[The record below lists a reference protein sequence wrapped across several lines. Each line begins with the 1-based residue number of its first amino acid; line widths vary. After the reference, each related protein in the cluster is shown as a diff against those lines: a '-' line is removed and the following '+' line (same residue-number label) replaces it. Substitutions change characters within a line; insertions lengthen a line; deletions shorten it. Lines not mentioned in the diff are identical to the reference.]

1 MKKEILDYSQISL
14 YNTQRV
20 TDEQSRQLF
29 VARTKLLDLILNSI
43 ASSSKNAPPKHQ
55 LIVGQRG
62 MGKTT
67 LLKRIEVEL
76 RTNAKYKGYLPL
88 LFPEEQYNLDSLTTF
103 WLNCIDAIADVLE
116 MEGDMNS
123 VKEIDEQVTRLSTL
137 PLGDRVK
144 QVFMYFKHLVFNIAR
159 RPVLL
164 IDNINL
170 VFGRLCPKE
179 QHSLRSYLTEDGAAI
194 IVGASSS
201 QIDDITTYQAP
212 FYDAFQVHYL
222 KKLSL
227 NELTVIL
234 NNLAIVTGQSELK
247 KVIKNNSS
255 RLKAINQ
262 LTGGNPRTAVILFK
276 QIIKG
281 FSDDITQELDGILD
295 AQTPL
300 YKARFEEL
308 SEKMQIIVNCIAMQ
322 WDPVTLDQIREITQ
336 MENGQISPQLKRLID
351 FGWIERPKSAR
362 SKGGT
367 YEISERM
374 FNIWFLMR
382 LSSRRQKKMV
392 SCLSKFMEAFYEKG
406 DELTELLKRIMITQF
421 TDEKH
426 AITALALAKLT
437 DDKKARWELHEK
449 TRQYIINHPESSEC
463 FEIKDLYDGAEEHM
477 TALNNA
483 ITNKD
488 FHAIVY
494 NATPIFNA
502 GNRECAPTLAYAL
515 IETGDFAKAIEVI
528 DSIKD
533 KETIYNLLIL
543 LIVSIH
549 DFDSHFSPLIEKYC
563 KKAIKCGNYD
573 SDAYYYNAKF
583 LIENERFDEAL
594 SLLDE
599 ANKVFPDDP
608 QIISALG
615 ETYYCLGENDKAEKC
630 FTSPI
635 VNNEETPEGV
645 LYYLGI
651 IRYSQER
658 YSEADALFRKISEN
672 KTSNVY
678 SNMWM
683 IPTLIMTGNN
693 QESRKYLHKTIELI
707 DNPEDL
713 ALFLFQMLSNGKK
726 YDELSNYINIMM
738 THWPDCLILHYY
750 LADSLFFQEDYSE
763 AAKHVDVYLQGN
775 ETDADAL
782 FLRGM
787 IDWQADGNAESAVYY
802 IRKSID
808 QEENEGKYFL
818 LGLLERELNNYQDAA
833 KNLEKAIKLNPEYIP
848 CLISLSEIYEYKF
861 NNINRAQELAE
872 KAYKIDNGQSSYRLA
887 NLYRDGMLDIA
898 KAEEHIKT
906 ISQDYISTEWDNIH
920 QILSSIHNKNLSIAE
935 NALRSFLDGLSLEN
949 KKREQICYL
958 YAKCIEFGYGN
969 TLLKVMEE
977 IGLKETAGPE
987 YYAVQS
993 LLSGNPT
1000 SFFDTVAKEIRE
1012 IGQSIA
1018 RNIDFYIRRSQ
1029 S

>member
-1 MKKEILDYSQISL
+1 MKKGTLDYSQISL

-29 VARTKLLDLILNSI
+29 IARTKLLNLILNSI
-43 ASSSKNAPPKHQ
+43 ASSTKNAPPKHQ
-55 LIVGQRG
+55 LIIGQRG

-76 RTNAKYKGYLPL
+76 RTNKNYNSFLPL

-103 WLNCIDAIADVLE
+103 WLNCIDAIADVME
-116 MEGDMNS
+116 MEGDIKS
-123 VKEIDEQVTRLSTL
+123 VNEIDKEVTRLSIL
-137 PLGDRVK
+137 PIGEREK
-144 QVFMYFKHLVFNIAR
+144 QVFMYFKHLVFILAR

-170 VFGRLCPKE
+170 VLGRLSPAE
-179 QHSLRSYLTEDGAAI
+179 QHILRSYLTEDGAAI

-201 QIDDITTYQAP
+201 QIDDITTYEAP

-222 KKLSL
+222 KKLSIS
-227 NELTVIL
+227 ELTEIL
-234 NNLAIVTGQSELK
+234 NNLAIVTGQIELK
-247 KVIKNNSS
+247 KVIRKNSS

-336 MENGQISPQLKRLID
+336 MDSGQISPQLKRLID

-406 DELTELLKRIMITQF
+406 DELMDLLKRIMITQF

-449 TRQYIINHPESSEC
+449 TRQYIISHPESSDC

-483 ITNKD
+483 ITKKD

-494 NATPIFNA
+494 NATPIYKA
-502 GNRECAPTLAYAL
+502 GIKECAPTLAHAL
-515 IETGDFAKAIEVI
+515 IEIGDFTKAIEVI
-528 DSIKD
+528 NSIQE
-533 KETIYNLLIL
+533 KETKYYLLIDL
-543 LIVSIH
+543 VVSIH
-549 DFDSHFSPLIEKYC
+549 DFESHFSPLIEKYC
-563 KKAIKCGNYD
+563 KEAIECGNYD
-573 SDAYYYNAKF
+573 SDSYYYNAKF
-583 LIENERFDEAL
+583 LIENERYDEAL
-594 SLLDE
+594 SLLQE
-599 ANKVFPDDP
+599 ANKIFPNDP
-608 QIISALG
+608 QIYSAIG
-615 ETYYCLGENDKAEKC
+615 ETYYCLEDNDKAEEY
-630 FTSPI
+630 FTSP
-635 VNNEETPEGV
+635 VLNNEQTPDSV

-658 YSEADALFRKISEN
+658 YSDAAVLFRKICESL
-672 KTSNVY
+672 KDDIY
-678 SNMWM
+678 ARMWM
-683 IPTLIMTGNN
+683 IPTLIMIDNKD
-693 QESRKYLHKTIELI
+693 ESRDYLIKTIDLVN
-707 DNPEDL
+707 NPEELSD
-713 ALFLFQMLSNGKK
+713 FIFQMLSRGKK
-726 YDELSNYINIMM
+726 YEELADYINIMM
-738 THWPDCLILHYY
+738 DRWPDLSILHYY
-750 LADSLFFQEDYSE
+750 LADCLFFLEDYSE
-763 AAKHVDVYLQGN
+763 ANKQVDIFLQDN
-775 ETDADAL
+775 DTDPDAL
-782 FLRGM
+782 LLRGM
-787 IDWQADGNAESAVYY
+787 IDWMGDYNVESAVTF
-802 IRKSID
+802 IKKSID
-808 QEENEGKYFL
+808 QEENEGKYYL
-818 LGLLERELNNYQDAA
+818 LGLLERELNNYYDAA
-833 KNLEKAIKLNPEYIP
+833 NHLEKAIKLNPDYIP
-848 CLISLSEIYEYKF
+848 CLIALSEIYEYKL
-861 NNINRAQELAE
+861 NDINQAQKLAE
-872 KAYKIDNGQSSYRLA
+872 KAYEINNGAFSYRLT
-887 NLYRDGMLDIA
+887 NLYRDGMLNST
-898 KAEEHIKT
+898 KAEEHLKT
-906 ISQDYISTEWDNIH
+906 ISQDYHSAEWDNIH
-920 QILSSIHNKNLSIAE
+920 HILSSIHNNNLSEAE
-935 NALRSFLDGLSLEN
+935 NALRLFLNEITLEN
-949 KKREQICYL
+949 IKREQICYL
-958 YAKCIEFGYGN
+958 YAKCIEFGFGN
-969 TLLKVMEE
+969 TLIRVMQEND
-977 IGLKETAGPE
+977 IQQTSGPE

-993 LLSGNPT
+993 ILSGNPT
-1000 SFFDTVAKEIRE
+1000 HFFDTVAKEIRE
-1012 IGQSIA
+1012 IGQFIANSIA
-1018 RNIDFYIRRSQ
+1018 FYIRR
-1029 S
+1029 